1 MFDALHRW
9 RKEIDGEDL
18 RPRPLSEREAKLL
31 ARAPAGVVFS
41 EHTDE
46 DGG

>member
-1 MFDALHRW
+1 VFDALHR
-9 RKEIDGEDL
+9 RHKKIDGGDL

-31 ARAPAGVVFS
+31 SRAPAGVVFNQ
-41 EHTDE
+41 HTDE